1 MSISATVKSLVLG
14 SIFYC
19 LTLPTVGQSFYK
31 EKTPKNNIWALGIG
45 PSFIYGDNAGPY
57 GTWDFSWK
65 PSIMGSY
72 TKKFSRH
79 LGYQLSTGI
88 QWISS
93 SEEGLYGPSIEEF
106 WASRGSAFS
115 FSGQAFYL
123 DMMPVFWLFPY
134 ENHMNRSIFN
144 LYGGMG
150 LGATFVHRTESY
162 SYDAN
167 ALEIKANTLTPHVP
181 MRAGINYKLDNWSDL
196 SVEGTILLTFS
207 DELDGNAGFNRFG
220 DHMAQIQVVY
230 KKHFNWKSKAK

>member
-1 MSISATVKSLVLG
+1 MSFSATLKPLVVG
-14 SIFYC
+14 IMFSC
-19 LTLPTVGQSFYK
+19 LTFPVIGQSFYK
-31 EKTPKNNIWALGIG
+31 EKTPKNNIWALGAG

-57 GTWDFSWK
+57 GTWDFLWK
-65 PSIMGSY
+65 PAITGSY

-79 LGYQLSTGI
+79 LGYQFSTGI

-93 SEEGLYGPSIEEF
+93 SQEGLYGPSIEEF
-106 WASRGSAFS
+106 WRSRGSAFT
-115 FSGQAFYL
+115 FRGQAFYMDL
-123 DMMPVFWLFPY
+123 MPVFWLFPY

-150 LGATFVHRTESY
+150 LGALFVNRKESY
-162 SYDAN
+162 SYN
-167 ALEIKANTLTPHVP
+167 ATETRANTFTPHVP

-196 SVEGTILLTFS
+196 ALEGTLLISFS

-230 KKHFNWKSKAK
+230 KKHFNWKSKAQ